1 MGRRLLLR
9 WLKQPLV
16 DADAIAARH
25 DAVEAFVGDPEV
37 RDTLRGAHLRA
48 LPDVERI
55 TRKLERRRA
64 PLMDLCRLYQAS
76 AALPYI
82 AEALERVQGETGAA
96 LGRRTRRSSSS
107 CTTES
112 TSGGSRRSWRR
123 RWI

>member
-16 DADAIAARH
+16 DAEDIARRH
-25 DAVEAFVGDPEV
+25 DAVEAFVDDPEV

-48 LPDVERI
+48 LPDIERI

-64 PLMDLCRLYQAS
+64 SLMDLCRLYQAS

-82 AEALERVQGETGAA
+82 AEALDRLAGAHGDA
-96 LGRRTRRSSSS
+96 IRAKYAAEAGQAA
-107 CTTES
+107 
-112 TSGGSRRSWRR
+112 
-123 RWI
+123 